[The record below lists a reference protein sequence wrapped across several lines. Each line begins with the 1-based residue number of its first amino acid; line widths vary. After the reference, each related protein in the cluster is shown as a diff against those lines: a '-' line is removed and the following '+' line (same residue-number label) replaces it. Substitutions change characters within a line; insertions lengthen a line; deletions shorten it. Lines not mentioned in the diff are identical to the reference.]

1 MKTLKLI
8 TVLLFASMII
18 SSCSSDE
25 ESIILQEQA
34 AKSLLENY
42 EIGRNTDGS
51 YYVDYELNGASS
63 DNIKDQTGT
72 VNNIHLLNNQSNKNS
87 VNTEN
92 LGFVGN
98 EGQLKVNFKDTQNNK
113 VTSVRVED
121 QDIRLQRDDNEL
133 LKDFSFINNGDGT
146 FDLDY
151 NVKNNV
157 VTQVEYNEKLGVYDV
172 ILEKGKND
180 QTNFKHTFTPN
191 EDNFEIHFVT
201 FSKSSKETE
210 TRKPRIS
217 HGSGS

>member
-87 VNTEN
+87 VNSEN

-146 FDLDY
+146 FDLD
-151 NVKNNV
+151 
-157 VTQVEYNEKLGVYDV
+157 
-172 ILEKGKND
+172 
-180 QTNFKHTFTPN
+180 
-191 EDNFEIHFVT
+191 
-201 FSKSSKETE
+201 
-210 TRKPRIS
+210 
-217 HGSGS
+217 